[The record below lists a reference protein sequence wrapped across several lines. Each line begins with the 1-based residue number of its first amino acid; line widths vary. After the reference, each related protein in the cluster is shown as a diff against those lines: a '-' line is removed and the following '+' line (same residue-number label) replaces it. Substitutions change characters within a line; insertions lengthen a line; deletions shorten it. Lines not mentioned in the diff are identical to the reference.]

1 MSTLTFLFLLPMI
14 FAAQSCKDPLLNEC
28 GCARR
33 QTFDAA
39 WLQNKHP
46 EVYAQ
51 FSSATIQAPVVTYGS
66 AECDEIRV
74 VCPADFKVASFNI
87 STSTIKFD
95 PRSFPNPT
103 VTPAFCDEGHWLRE
117 GLGSPMDTVLSL
129 DSLTCIKQ

>member
-1 MSTLTFLFLLPMI
+1 MSTLIFLVILPMI

-39 WLQNKHP
+39 WLQKEHP
-46 EVYAQ
+46 DVYAE

-74 VCPADFKVASFNI
+74 VCPDDFKVASFNI

-95 PRSFPNPT
+95 PRSYPNPT
-103 VTPAFCDEGHWLRE
+103 VTPAFCQDGQWIRE
-117 GLGSPMDTVLSL
+117 GLFIPIDMELSL